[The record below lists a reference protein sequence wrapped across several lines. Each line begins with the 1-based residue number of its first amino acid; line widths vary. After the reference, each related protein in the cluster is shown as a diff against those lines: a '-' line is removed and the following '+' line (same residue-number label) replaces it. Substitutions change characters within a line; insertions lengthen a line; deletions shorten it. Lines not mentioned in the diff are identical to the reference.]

1 MGFSVVSQLSLFIAA
16 LIFSFIVG
24 IEYDFFRILRVVFD
38 HGPAAVFA
46 EDLLF
51 FIVCAVEF
59 PVFCFLFADGEIRLY
74 VVAVCAAGFALYYL
88 TVGNFIYGRLK
99 KTALKIKGK
108 RGNKQNFSAK
118 KESENETS

>member
-16 LIFSFIVG
+16 VVFSFIVG

-38 HGPAAVFA
+38 RGSTAVFI

-51 FIVCAVEF
+51 FIICAVEF
-59 PVFCFLFADGEIRLY
+59 PIFCFLFADGEIKLY
-74 VVAVCAAGFALYYL
+74 VVAVCAAGCSLYYL
-88 TVGNFIYGRLK
+88 TVGKFIYGRLK
-99 KTALKIKGK
+99 KTVLKIKGK
-108 RGNKQNFSAK
+108 RGNKQISSAK